1 MRNFIKF
8 FGIAAILAVIGFSIT
23 GCNDNSGSTNNNG
36 NDIIGDGGDSVDNSY
51 RGTYISESF
60 SGTVSLITYE
70 YTYNVSATKIEYI
83 YKSNGVLSTNTIY
96 DEAWTEGQELWV
108 RGGSTRSLIGKF
120 STDGTTLT
128 VGARIY
134 VKSSVDTNYD
144 INGAWY
150 YSVQKYNFDNGNY
163 ELFNNDIPF
172 KKGTYTIDDDS
183 MTMEITHMG
192 RYGLSSY
199 STYIDSSKEWYPRDE
214 LVNDYVNYC
223 REEYRSSLQST
234 YDNYVKNYG
243 VSTANQLFNM
253 SYGTTDID
261 AAVEKQYGSTLSQ
274 LENTINTYANS
285 LYTSSTVTYAL
296 RDTLFLGGLTFNK

>member
-1 MRNFIKF
+1 MKNFIKF

-23 GCNDNSGSTNNNG
+23 GCDDDAGNNDV
-36 NDIIGDGGDSVDNSY
+36 IGDGGGSVNNSY

-60 SGTVSLITYE
+60 SGTASLLTYE

-83 YKSNGVLSTNTIY
+83 YKSDGVLSTNTIY

-108 RGGSTRSLIGKF
+108 RSGGTRSLIGKF

-128 VGARIY
+128 AGTRIY
-134 VKSSVDTNYD
+134 VKSGVAMNYS
-144 INGAWY
+144 INGTWH
-150 YSVQKYNFDNGNY
+150 YSVQKYYFDNGNY
-163 ELFNNDIPF
+163 ELYYNDIPF
-172 KKGTYTIDDDS
+172 KMGIYTINDES

-192 RYGLSSY
+192 RHGLSSY
-199 STYIDSSKEWYPRDE
+199 STYIDSSKEWYSRDE
-214 LVNDYVNYC
+214 LVNDYVNYF
-223 REEYRSSLQST
+223 REGYRTSLQT
-234 YDNYVKNYG
+234 IYDNYVNNYG
-243 VSTANQLFNM
+243 VSLANQYFSS

-274 LENTINTYANS
+274 RENTINTSANS
-285 LYTSSTVTYAL
+285 LYTTSTVTYAL